1 MAKSLPV
8 HYDGNIIYNIHIES
22 GFDNISKYLKK
33 LNYDNTIKI
42 CIVSDSNVSPL
53 YAEEL
58 KEKLK
63 DDYLNIF
70 FFEFSA
76 GEPQKNL
83 NTVQK
88 LYEYLVENH
97 FERRDL
103 LLALGGGVVGD
114 LAGFTAATY
123 LRGIDFIQIPT
134 SLLSQVDSSIGG
146 KTGVDFLKYKNM
158 VGAFYMPKLV
168 YINLLVLKTLPEKE
182 FISGMGEIIKHGLIK
197 KREYFQ
203 WLSENREHILT
214 RNMDALEHMIYESCL
229 IKREVVEKDPKEK
242 GERALLNF
250 GHTIGHA
257 VEMKMDFELLHGE
270 CVSLGIVSASCLS
283 CRLQHISQMEFE
295 QIVELLKAYYLPT
308 RLDASCCVTKGLTA
322 KEILS
327 VSKSDKKM
335 EAGTVKFVLLRS
347 IGDAMIDRSI
357 NDEQLLDVIEVLFK
371 E

>member
-1 MAKSLPV
+1 MARELPV
-8 HYDGNIIYNIHIES
+8 HYEGNTIYNIQIES
-22 GFDNISKYLKK
+22 GFNKLILGLKK
-33 LNYDNTIKI
+33 LNYDSTIKI
-42 CIVSDSNVSPL
+42 CIISDSNVSPL
-53 YAEEL
+53 YAKEL
-58 KEKLK
+58 EEKLK
-63 DDYLNIF
+63 ENYFNIF
-70 FFEFSA
+70 LFVFSA

-83 NTVQK
+83 NTVQH

-114 LAGFTAATY
+114 LTGFTAATY

-168 YINLLVLKTLPEKE
+168 YINLSVLKTLPEKE

-197 KREYFQ
+197 NKEYFR
-203 WLSENREHILT
+203 WLSENREHILA

-229 IKREVVEKDPKEK
+229 IKRAIVEKDPKEK

-257 VEMKMDFELLHGE
+257 VEMKTDFVLLHGE
-270 CVSLGIVSASCLS
+270 CVSLGIVSALYLS
-283 CRLQHISQMEFE
+283 YRLGHISQEEFE
-295 QIVELLKAYYLPT
+295 NTVLLLNAYHLPT
-308 RLDASCCVTKGLTA
+308 KLDISCRDAGEISA
-322 KEILS
+322 KEILT

-335 EAGTVKFVLLRS
+335 EAGTVKFVLLKS
-347 IGDAMIDRSI
+347 IGNAVIDRNI
-357 NDEQLLDVIEVLFK
+357 DDDQLLEAIEVLFR
-371 E
+371 